1 MVPPAD
7 RDSRNA
13 GSRTGTIIDAR
24 GLQNCHGDCFASL
37 RPMALVT
44 VRPTRIDIA
53 IANEIADHTNPELEQ
68 TAEALTWGA
77 DEHVLLALAAA
88 GWLYARGR
96 PAEER
101 SAADHVLAVSLATAV
116 LPHILKSV
124 FDQIR
129 PDRLT
134 GRGHHRGI
142 PFSGQPRDAFPSG
155 HAVHMG
161 ALASAAGLLPPA
173 RCRLIRSLAVALSLT
188 RIALLA
194 HWASDVVAG
203 FTLGVVVERMLRP
216 WTLTPVYRKPSKP
229 RDRR

>member
-1 MVPPAD
+1 
-7 RDSRNA
+7 
-13 GSRTGTIIDAR
+13 
-24 GLQNCHGDCFASL
+24 
-37 RPMALVT
+37 MALVT
-44 VRPTRIDIA
+44 VKPTQIDVA
-53 IANEIADHTNPELEQ
+53 IANGIADHTNPELEQ

-88 GWLYARGR
+88 GWLYTRLR

-101 SAADHVLAVSLATAV
+101 RTANHVLAVSIATAM

-134 GRGHHRGI
+134 VRGHRRGI
-142 PFSGQPRDAFPSG
+142 PFSGRPRDAFPSG

-173 RCRLIRSLAVALSLT
+173 RRRFVRVLAAGLSLT
-188 RIALLA
+188 RVALLA

-203 FTLGVVVERMLRP
+203 FTLGILVERMLRP
-216 WTLTPVYRKPSKP
+216 WTLTRPARRPSDQ
-229 RDRR
+229 RARS